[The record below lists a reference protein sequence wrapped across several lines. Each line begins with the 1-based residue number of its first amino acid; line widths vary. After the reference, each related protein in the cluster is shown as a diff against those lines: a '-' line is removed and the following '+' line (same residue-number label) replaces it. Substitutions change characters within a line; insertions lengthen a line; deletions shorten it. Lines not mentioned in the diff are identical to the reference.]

1 MPARQKARR
10 KARQGHV
17 EAWRI
22 GASPAEEQPLPSKY
36 RDHALKGQWHGMR
49 DAHIEPDWLLIYYVE
64 GAELHLVRT
73 GTHADVFDE

>member
-1 MPARQKARR
+1 MSKL
-10 KARQGHV
+10 GV
-17 EAWRI
+17 LVLLLL
-22 GASPAEEQPLPSKY
+22 EEQPLPSKY
-36 RDHALKGQWHGMR
+36 RDHALKGEWNGMH